1 MPSGGW
7 QATGRAGKLTDPHL
21 AEFMNLRRCLRIAE
35 RLRLPFEQQVGI
47 AIDVQRM
54 VSDSSYVLDVLTVCE
69 ARPDSPLM
77 ALAQQ
82 FRLALAEPPAAD
94 EADAQGADTT
104 GWGSSSTSF
113 GATQNQPVNSVFEQ
127 ARQAARA
134 ARRSP
139 TWMRPGRWL
148 GSDS

>member
-1 MPSGGW
+1 
-7 QATGRAGKLTDPHL
+7 
-21 AEFMNLRRCLRIAE
+21 MNLRRCLRIAE
-35 RLRLPFEQQVGI
+35 RLQQPFEAQLGI
-47 AIDVQRM
+47 AIDAQRM
-54 VSDSSYVLDVLTVCE
+54 VCDSAYALDVLTVCE

-82 FRLALAEPPAAD
+82 FRLALAEPAGAD
-94 EADAQGADTT
+94 DTDAQAADTT
-104 GWGSSSTSF
+104 GWGADSTGF
-113 GATQNQPVNSVFEQ
+113 GATTQNQPTNSVFEQ

-139 TWMRPGRWL
+139 SWMTGRWL